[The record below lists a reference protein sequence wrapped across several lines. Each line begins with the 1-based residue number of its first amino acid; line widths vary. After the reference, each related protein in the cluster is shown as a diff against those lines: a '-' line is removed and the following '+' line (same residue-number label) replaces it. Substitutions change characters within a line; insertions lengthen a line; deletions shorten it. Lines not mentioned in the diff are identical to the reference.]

1 MSTVHSPLPELTE
14 TKSLSEIADKVIGH
28 NLLVET
34 PFGKKRLI
42 YADWIASGRLYEP
55 IEQLLSNH
63 FGALVGNTHSESSL
77 TGEVMTNAYK
87 MAQQLI
93 KKHVHAHSEDVIISC
108 GSGMTGAVSKL
119 HRILGLHIPDK
130 AKAFYS
136 QPVSERPVVFITH
149 MEHHSNQT
157 SWLECEVDVVVI
169 PPGENLKVIP
179 ENLERELE
187 KYKDRKIKIG
197 SFTACSNVTGIF
209 TPYHQLAAIMH
220 RHGGWCF
227 VDFAASAPYAE
238 MNMHPENPDESLDA
252 IFFSPHKFLGGPG
265 SAGILI
271 FNRKLYANQVPDEPG
286 GGTVLWTN
294 PWGEHHYFEDIETR
308 EDGGTPAFLQ
318 TIRAALAIKLKEQMG
333 TANMARQEEKLL
345 DLAFAK
351 LSAIPGLHI
360 LAPEKQKRLSV
371 LSFYVDDLHYNLMVR
386 VLSDHFGIQVRG
398 GCSCAGT
405 YGHYLLQVSEELS
418 HEITGKIDSGDLS
431 AKPGWVRLSLHP
443 IMTEA
448 EVTFICD
455 AITQVATDP
464 LKWEKMYTYSPVT
477 NEFHPV
483 EGENKVNEKLTRW
496 FNLELD
502 S

>member
-1 MSTVHSPLPELTE
+1 
-14 TKSLSEIADKVIGH
+14 
-28 NLLVET
+28 
-34 PFGKKRLI
+34 
-42 YADWIASGRLYEP
+42 
-55 IEQLLSNH
+55 
-63 FGALVGNTHSESSL
+63 
-77 TGEVMTNAYK
+77 
-87 MAQQLI
+87 
-93 KKHVHAHSEDVIISC
+93 
-108 GSGMTGAVSKL
+108 
-119 HRILGLHIPDK
+119 
-130 AKAFYS
+130 
-136 QPVSERPVVFITH
+136 

-443 IMTEA
+443 IMTEG